1 LNSNLLKFA
10 AGVLAF
16 AAWLAL
22 VIMGKAPA
30 GQFVDALA
38 LTIAGLGVHGATITK
53 PDVAVTG
60 FASAAELVPATAEF
74 APAAAVA
81 TSAPASAVAPV
92 TAQASAAPQ
101 PTIQ

>member
-1 LNSNLLKFA
+1 MNSNLLKFA

-22 VIMGKAPA
+22 VITGKAPA
-30 GQFVDALA
+30 GQFVDALG

-53 PDVAVTG
+53 PDVAVAG
-60 FASAAELVPATAEF
+60 LASAAELLPATTEF
-74 APAAAVA
+74 APAAAIVTPPP
-81 TSAPASAVAPV
+81 TSTVAPV
-92 TAQASAAPQ
+92 SAQASAAPQ